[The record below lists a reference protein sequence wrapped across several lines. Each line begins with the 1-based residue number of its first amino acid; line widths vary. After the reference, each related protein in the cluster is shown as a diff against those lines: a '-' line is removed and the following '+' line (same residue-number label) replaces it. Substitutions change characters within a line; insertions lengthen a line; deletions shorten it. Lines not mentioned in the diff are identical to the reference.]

1 MWNVKRITIGRIRA
15 EVKGMYGHLH
25 IIYSP
30 PFTLSALQSICM
42 VIKIFRRQR
51 EKKVAPKRKTVITD
65 RTFSINKPWGL
76 LDTLGRGLQ

>member
-1 MWNVKRITIGRIRA
+1 MDSYLELKCGTEERITIGRIRA
-15 EVKGMYGHLH
+15 EVKGTYRHLH

-51 EKKVAPKRKTVITD
+51 KKGCA
-65 RTFSINKPWGL
+65 
-76 LDTLGRGLQ
+76 